1 MLLNRRCREEMS
13 LAVLANN
20 FPAYV
25 DENLRIV
32 NRRALPFRN
41 AADDRDREISGHLP
55 KFGHSSA
62 RPGGCMS
69 LNNRHRIT
77 GIHRF
82 RKHDKLG
89 ASLLS
94 LRRKGANLGEV
105 CVEVTESA

>member
-1 MLLNRRCREEMS
+1 MLFNRRCREEMS

-20 FPAYV
+20 FPAFI

-41 AADDRDREISGHLP
+41 ATDDRDREISGNLL

-62 RPGGCMS
+62 RPGSCMS

-77 GIHRF
+77 GIRHF
-82 RKHDKLG
+82 RKQYKLG

-94 LRRKGANLGEV
+94 LRRKVANLGEV
-105 CVEVTESA
+105 RVEVTKSA